1 MSMFQ
6 DSNYHWRETCFVYFS
21 RENRPTL
28 QKVLKTL
35 EAVGPQ
41 YHVMNAQADQ
51 AGRFE
56 SMTIIAPDAFSAMDV
71 CYLDGPEIQEEVEK
85 QVKELSSSDLT
96 PEERKQLAK
105 LKRCDAR
112 LDVFHFERL
121 TDEEG
126 EEDDDVGDYFD
137 PSALIIVLE
146 AFSKLTRG
154 IAIDPQSGILL

>member
-1 MSMFQ
+1 MFQ

-28 QKVLKTL
+28 QKVLQTL
-35 EAVGPQ
+35 KAVGPQ
-41 YHVMNAQADQ
+41 YQVMNAQADQ

-85 QVKELSSSDLT
+85 QVKELAASDLT
-96 PEERKQLAK
+96 AEERKQLAR
-105 LKRCDAR
+105 LKQCDAR

-121 TDEEG
+121 MDDEG

-146 AFSKLTRG
+146 AFSKLTHG
-154 IAIDPQSGILL
+154 IVIDPQSGIIL

>member
-1 MSMFQ
+1 
-6 DSNYHWRETCFVYFS
+6 
-21 RENRPTL
+21 
-28 QKVLKTL
+28 
-35 EAVGPQ
+35 
-41 YHVMNAQADQ
+41 MNAQADQ

-85 QVKELSSSDLT
+85 QVKELAASDLT
-96 PEERKQLAK
+96 AEERKQLAR
-105 LKRCDAR
+105 LKQCDAR

-121 TDEEG
+121 MDDEG

-146 AFSKLTRG
+146 AFSKLTHG
-154 IAIDPQSGILL
+154 IVIDPQSGIIL